1 MACGPLMS
9 ELPVARGP
17 SPVAHDDVAAHVRGY
32 LMVFGILMV
41 LTLVTVAVSSL
52 ELPHGPAVAVGLTI
66 AAIKAALVAAV
77 FMHLRHERPIIYAA
91 LALTAVV
98 VVSLFG
104 ITLWTETDGHA
115 PGTRFTAPF
124 TVAEPP
130 AAGETH

>member
-1 MACGPLMS
+1 MS
-9 ELPVARGP
+9 VPPRAQ
-17 SPVAHDDVAAHVRGY
+17 SPQPGAHDDVATHVRGY
-32 LMVFGILMV
+32 LIVFGILMI

-66 AAIKAALVAAV
+66 AAVKAGLVAAV
-77 FMHLRHERPIIYAA
+77 FMHLRHERPLIYAA

-104 ITLWTETDGHA
+104 ITIWTETDGHA

-124 TVAEPP
+124 TVAE
-130 AAGETH
+130 